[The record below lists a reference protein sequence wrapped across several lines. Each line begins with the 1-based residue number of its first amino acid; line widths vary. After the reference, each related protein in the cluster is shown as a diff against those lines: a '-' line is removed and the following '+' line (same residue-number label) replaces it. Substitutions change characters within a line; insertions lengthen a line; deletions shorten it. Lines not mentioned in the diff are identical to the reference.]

1 MFLYF
6 SAVQFDLH
14 CPLSKSW
21 PGWGLRLRPVA
32 MLKSADDKLS
42 LLKDLKF
49 IEHSVLLEPKLVVK
63 DGTVL
68 VMTIFVALS

>member
-1 MFLYF
+1 
-6 SAVQFDLH
+6 
-14 CPLSKSW
+14 
-21 PGWGLRLRPVA
+21 